1 MDAPAGGDLPAGDP
15 PVEAPGACPAGK
27 ERCDKCEKVL
37 AARSVRR
44 HAKVCK
50 GVPRNTCR
58 VCHATFGY
66 RQLLHIHKT
75 KADCCPPV
83 AVGGGGDEPQLHAFS
98 REECEHITRD
108 AARMD
113 EYIKMCYTA
122 IPSYVRDRFFDQQ
135 RPENCTV
142 RMRNCRDGYVQ
153 VRNAQGEWDSK
164 QKKEVLA
171 ELIYL
176 AASDLGEHCDGAQC
190 GLNQYG
196 KDEFNRMMKTCH
208 GAAPKRTL
216 RSELEKRVVAVVLDN
231 SRRMKSG
238 PGAL

>member
-122 IPSYVRDRFFDQQ
+122 IPSYVRDRFFD
-135 RPENCTV
+135 
-142 RMRNCRDGYVQ
+142 
-153 VRNAQGEWDSK
+153 
-164 QKKEVLA
+164 
-171 ELIYL
+171 
-176 AASDLGEHCDGAQC
+176 
-190 GLNQYG
+190 
-196 KDEFNRMMKTCH
+196 
-208 GAAPKRTL
+208 
-216 RSELEKRVVAVVLDN
+216 
-231 SRRMKSG
+231 
-238 PGAL
+238 